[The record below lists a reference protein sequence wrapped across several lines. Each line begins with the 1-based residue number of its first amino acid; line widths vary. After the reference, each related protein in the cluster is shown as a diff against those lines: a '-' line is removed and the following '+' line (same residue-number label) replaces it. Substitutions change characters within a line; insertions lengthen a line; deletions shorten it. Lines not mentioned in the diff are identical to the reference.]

1 MNNHIWNIQNIVL
14 LNQKEPK
21 LKILID
27 NFTRQLPKKMKYY
40 ERIFKE
46 LKLIVKNNFVDCF
59 LQVIEILEITKNIPH
74 IIRGSSGSSL
84 TCYLLGIT
92 NIDPIKYNI
101 SLARFMHKYRTDL
114 PDIDIDFPYNQ
125 REYIFQNI
133 FKIWKNKVAR
143 ISNHNMYHN
152 KSALRQAI
160 RDEGHRK
167 FVPKFCSLN
176 KIFNDKQKIENVKKK
191 KDDLIGTFRCYSLHC
206 GGIVIFDD
214 EISDDMLVKDKQ
226 LKFNKDDVEKNGLI
240 KIDILSNR
248 GLAQLWDIS
257 KMSIIDYPNC
267 DYKTINLL
275 TKAENVGLTF
285 AESPGMRK
293 IFKDIKPKNIDDLA
307 TCLAL
312 IRPAASE
319 SKSKDSEN
327 VLIYDDDAI
336 QYIQKL
342 TGCNEGEADI
352 YRKAFSKNKFE
363 KKMEFIS
370 LIKNN
375 PNKKKIIKNLESLHY
390 YSFCKSHSYSYAQL
404 VWCLAYHKANNP
416 KEFWC
421 STINHCHSMYKK
433 WVHYCEA
440 KKAGLKLVLGKPPWK
455 IQNNT
460 LINKCYQK
468 KLISNKIQEYKEYG
482 YWTDPKF
489 IEGMFFQKKENK
501 YYFKGLIAAYR
512 KYKKNK
518 CNLTS
523 VTIGYDNGK
532 YVDLSI
538 NSNIKVF
545 NKDVIEGWGY
555 FSNHM
560 IQVEDFKTINF

>member
-14 LNQKEPK
+14 LNKKEPK
-21 LKILID
+21 IKILID
-27 NFTRQLPKKMKYY
+27 KFTRKLPKKMEYY
-40 ERIFKE
+40 NRIFKE
-46 LKLIVKNNFVDCF
+46 MKLIVKNNFVDCF
-59 LQVIEILEITKNIPH
+59 LQVMEILNITKNIPH

-101 SLARFMHKYRTDL
+101 SLARFMHKLRTDL
-114 PDIDIDFPYNQ
+114 PDIDIDFPYNK
-125 REYIFQNI
+125 RDYIFNQI
-133 FKIWKNKVAR
+133 YKIWDNKVAR
-143 ISNHNMYHN
+143 ISNHNMYHT

-167 FVPKFCSLN
+167 FVPKWCNLN
-176 KIFNDKQKIENVKKK
+176 KIFDNKNQINNVKQR

-214 EISDDMLVKDKQ
+214 EISDDLLVKDKQ
-226 LKFNKDDVEKNGLI
+226 LKFNKDDVEEKGLI

-257 KMSIIDYPNC
+257 NKPIIDYPQY
-267 DYKTINLL
+267 DSKTVDLL
-275 TKAENVGLTF
+275 IVGNNIGLTF

-293 IFKDIKPKNIDDLA
+293 IFKDIQPRNIDDIA
-307 TCLAL
+307 KCLAL

-319 SKSKDSEN
+319 SKQVDKDN

-342 TGCNEGEADI
+342 INCSEGEADI
-352 YRKAFSKNKFE
+352 YRKAFSKNRFQ
-363 KKMEFIS
+363 KKQEFIGKIKHLPNQK
-370 LIKNN
+370 LI
-375 PNKKKIIKNLESLHY
+375 IQNLESLHY

-404 VWCLAYHKANNP
+404 VWCLAYNKANNP
-416 KEFWC
+416 QKFWC

-440 KKAGLKLVLGKPPWK
+440 KKSGLKLVLGKPPWK
-455 IQNNT
+455 VIDNK
-460 LINKCYQK
+460 LINKCYQT

-482 YWTDPKF
+482 YWTHPDF
-489 IEGMFFQKKENK
+489 IENMYYKQKKGK
-501 YYFKGLIAAYR
+501 HYFRGLIATYR
-512 KYKKNK
+512 KYKRKK
-518 CNLTS
+518 CNLTF
-523 VTIGYDNGK
+523 VTLGYDNGK
-532 YVDLSI
+532 YIDISI
-538 NSNIKVF
+538 NNNVSLF
-545 NKDVIEGWGY
+545 NKDVVEGYGK

-560 IQVEDFKTINF
+560 IQVEQYNCLNL